1 MFKKILLAAVFAS
14 AVSLLFA
21 YNPPFGGENVNS
33 LCEPNMLCGYG
44 SASGGP
50 DFTAVPSS
58 ITFNPALM
66 GLNQRNVLDLSGTFL
81 MDTVND
87 LNPSGA
93 FDIGGAFGVGI
104 SIPSKW
110 CVSTVY
116 VNGSFVPFDNMNLG
130 NEVTVHGGVSKDL
143 TEKLIVGANIYSGF
157 YFGSGFDF
165 TVGMDLGMLYKLGK
179 KSFIKDARLGVA
191 FLNLGKPVI
200 KKDAY
205 PSILT
210 PRVSFAGTLFDAKK
224 AAGYFSTDL
233 SFPFFQNAIFDVA
246 VAFKFIDMIKL
257 TASWQANLRE
267 LLNKAPVELPSVG
280 LSFNFTLNTSKISA
294 SNADWAKSEMEG
306 TVSWKRFSNDI
317 HAISAGALLNLG
329 MPDTSAPEIILW
341 DGEE

>member
-1 MFKKILLAAVFAS
+1 MLKKILVSAVLIS

-81 MDTVND
+81 LDTVNELD
-87 LNPSGA
+87 PSSA
-93 FDIGGAFGVGI
+93 MDMGGTFGVGL

-116 VNGSFVPFDNMNLG
+116 VNGSFVGFDNMNLG
-130 NEVTVHGGVSKDL
+130 NEVTVHGGLSKDL
-143 TEKLIVGANIYSGF
+143 TEKLVVGANIYSGF
-157 YFGSGFDF
+157 YFGGDFDF
-165 TVGMDLGMLYKLGK
+165 SVGMDLGMLYKLGK
-179 KSFIKDARLGVA
+179 KSFIKDARLGIA
-191 FLNLGKPVI
+191 FLNLGKPVAS
-200 KKDAY
+200 KY
-205 PSILT
+205 PSIVT
-210 PRVSFAGTLFDAKK
+210 PRVSFAGTLFEAKK
-224 AAGYFSTDL
+224 AGGYFSSDL
-233 SFPFFQNAIFDVA
+233 TFPFFQNAVFDVA
-246 VAFKFIDMIKL
+246 LAFKFFDMIKI
-257 TASWQANLRE
+257 TGSWQANLRE

-280 LSFNFTLNTSKISA
+280 VSFNFTLNTSKISA
-294 SNADWAKSEMEG
+294 ANADWAKSEMEG
-306 TVSWKRFSNDI
+306 TVSWKRFSKDI
-317 HAISAGALLNLG
+317 HAISGGALLNLG